1 MTNSDDS
8 FSEEESQNVL
18 EQSILIRVEEK
29 MYDQEPFDVA
39 ASFN

>member
-8 FSEEESQNVL
+8 FSEEESHNVL

-29 MYDQEPFDVA
+29 IYDQEPFDVA